1 MEPNLPGF
9 IGSMIAK
16 MSVNDVKDN
25 LAVLRRAGEG
35 RVKTYS
41 LISQGEPSDRRRQ
54 IYIHSKIMIVDDR
67 WVTVGSANIDKN
79 GFRDSSE
86 LNLGLTSPKL
96 AKELRSRLWQEH
108 LQDNNDAAGARDFG
122 EGFAAWEILAS
133 DNGRRAAKNE
143 PIRGHVYYY
152 NFEEM
157 GLPPPYPDAS
167 GSKFELL

>member
-1 MEPNLPGF
+1 
-9 IGSMIAK
+9 MIA
-16 MSVNDVKDN
+16 
-25 LAVLRRAGEG
+25 
-35 RVKTYS
+35 
-41 LISQGEPSDRRRQ
+41 
-54 IYIHSKIMIVDDR
+54 DDR

-79 GFRDSSE
+79 GFWDSRE
-86 LNLGLTSPKL
+86 LNLGLASPKL
-96 AKELRSRLWQEH
+96 AKELRSKLWQEH

-143 PIRGHVYYY
+143 PIMGHVHYY

-157 GLPPPYPDAS
+157 ALPPPYPDAR